1 MADATH
7 FACFAAVRGE
17 KLRCLADIVSQT
29 SRSASGASAG
39 MSADGRTR
47 LLPIVVVANTRD
59 AVDAATSAVLAVAP
73 RARVARLHSDQ
84 SADERAAIMEG
95 FRAASS
101 VGLDDARLDEA
112 PARATDANGEKK
124 KEWDD
129 DDARGGRLVV
139 LLAADAC
146 LPSVAAGEAPLH
158 AAALVSLDAPRAPSG
173 GGEAVRANS
182 PTTAYRRRV
191 RAALGA
197 GRARVAVCIVAA
209 DERRFHEAAT
219 LGLEVTEAPFDLH
232 DIVVAKWRASSGK
245 RGKDSRV

>member
-7 FACFAAVRGE
+7 FTCFAAVRGE

-84 SADERAAIMEG
+84 SADERAATMEG
-95 FRAASS
+95 FRAASRL
-101 VGLDDARLDEA
+101 GLDLSLENNAEGHPSPKLASLPKLPNAERVND
-112 PARATDANGEKK
+112 PAG
-124 KEWDD
+124 
-129 DDARGGRLVV
+129 RGLVV
-139 LLAADAC
+139 LLATDAC
-146 LPSVAAGEAPLH
+146 LPSIATGEAPLH
-158 AAALVSLDAPRAPSG
+158 GAALIQLETPNV
-173 GGEAVRANS
+173 ANAAS
-182 PTTAYRRRV
+182 DGAGKFRRRV

-197 GRARVAVCIVAA
+197 ANGTDVSIVAA
-209 DERRFHEAAT
+209 DERRNFEAHS
-219 LGLEVTEAPFDLH
+219 LGFETVEAPLDLH
-232 DIVVAKWRASSGK
+232 DIVVARWRASA
-245 RGKDSRV
+245 RGKDAR

>member
-39 MSADGRTR
+39 MSADGRMR

-84 SADERAAIMEG
+84 SADERAATMEG
-95 FRAASS
+95 FRAASRL
-101 VGLDDARLDEA
+101 GLDLSLENNAEGHPSPKLASLPKLPNAERVND
-112 PARATDANGEKK
+112 PAG
-124 KEWDD
+124 
-129 DDARGGRLVV
+129 RGLVV
-139 LLAADAC
+139 LLATDAC
-146 LPSVAAGEAPLH
+146 LPSIATGEAPLH
-158 AAALVSLDAPRAPSG
+158 GAALIQLETPNV
-173 GGEAVRANS
+173 ANAAS
-182 PTTAYRRRV
+182 DGAGKFRRRV

-197 GRARVAVCIVAA
+197 ANGTDVSIVAA
-209 DERRFHEAAT
+209 DERRNFEAHS
-219 LGLEVTEAPFDLH
+219 LGFETVEAPLDLH
-232 DIVVAKWRASSGK
+232 DIVVARWRASA
-245 RGKDSRV
+245 RGKDAR

>member
-73 RARVARLHSDQ
+73 RARVVRLHSDQ
-84 SADERAAIMEG
+84 SADERAATMEG
-95 FRAASS
+95 FRAASRL
-101 VGLDDARLDEA
+101 GLDLSLKQNAEGHPSPKLPKLPNAERVNDSAGA
-112 PARATDANGEKK
+112 G
-124 KEWDD
+124 
-129 DDARGGRLVV
+129 LVV
-139 LLAADAC
+139 LLTTDAC
-146 LPSVAAGEAPLH
+146 LPSIATGEAPLH
-158 AAALVSLDAPRAPSG
+158 GSALIQLETPNVANAASDGAG
-173 GGEAVRANS
+173 
-182 PTTAYRRRV
+182 TFRRRV

-197 GRARVAVCIVAA
+197 ANGTDVSIVAA
-209 DERRFHEAAT
+209 NERRNFEAHSVGIET
-219 LGLEVTEAPFDLH
+219 VEAPFDLH
-232 DIVVAKWRASSGK
+232 DIVVARWRASA
-245 RGKDSRV
+245 RGKDAR

>member
-73 RARVARLHSDQ
+73 RARVVRLHSDQ
-84 SADERAAIMEG
+84 SADERAATMEG
-95 FRAASS
+95 FRAASRL
-101 VGLDDARLDEA
+101 GLDLALKQNAEGHPSPKLPKLPNAERVNDSAGA
-112 PARATDANGEKK
+112 G
-124 KEWDD
+124 
-129 DDARGGRLVV
+129 LVV
-139 LLAADAC
+139 LLTTDAC
-146 LPSVAAGEAPLH
+146 LPSIATGEAPLH
-158 AAALVSLDAPRAPSG
+158 GSALIQLETPNVANAASDGAG
-173 GGEAVRANS
+173 
-182 PTTAYRRRV
+182 TFRRRV

-197 GRARVAVCIVAA
+197 ANGTDVSIVAA
-209 DERRFHEAAT
+209 NERRNFEAHSVGIET
-219 LGLEVTEAPFDLH
+219 VEAPFDLH
-232 DIVVAKWRASSGK
+232 DIVVARWRASA
-245 RGKDSRV
+245 RGKDAR

>member
-73 RARVARLHSDQ
+73 RARVVRLHSDQ
-84 SADERAAIMEG
+84 SADERAATMEG
-95 FRAASS
+95 FRAASRL
-101 VGLDDARLDEA
+101 GLDLSLKQNAEGHPSPKLPKLPNAERVNDSA
-112 PARATDANGEKK
+112 GC
-124 KEWDD
+124 
-129 DDARGGRLVV
+129 GLVV
-139 LLAADAC
+139 LLTTDAC
-146 LPSVAAGEAPLH
+146 LPSIATGEAPLH
-158 AAALVSLDAPRAPSG
+158 GSALIQLETPNVANAASDGAG
-173 GGEAVRANS
+173 
-182 PTTAYRRRV
+182 TFRRRV

-197 GRARVAVCIVAA
+197 ANGTDVSIVAA
-209 DERRFHEAAT
+209 DERRNFEAHSVGIET
-219 LGLEVTEAPFDLH
+219 VEAPFDLH
-232 DIVVAKWRASSGK
+232 DIVVARWRASA
-245 RGKDSRV
+245 RGKDAR

>member
-73 RARVARLHSDQ
+73 RARVVRLHSDQ
-84 SADERAAIMEG
+84 SADERAATMEG
-95 FRAASS
+95 FRAASRL
-101 VGLDDARLDEA
+101 GLDLSLKQNAEGHPSPKLPKLPNAERVNDSAGA
-112 PARATDANGEKK
+112 G
-124 KEWDD
+124 
-129 DDARGGRLVV
+129 LVV
-139 LLAADAC
+139 LLTTDAC
-146 LPSVAAGEAPLH
+146 LPSIATGEAPLH
-158 AAALVSLDAPRAPSG
+158 GSALIQLETPNVANAASDGAG
-173 GGEAVRANS
+173 MF
-182 PTTAYRRRV
+182 RRRV

-197 GRARVAVCIVAA
+197 ANGTDVSIVAA
-209 DERRFHEAAT
+209 DERRNFEAHSVGIET
-219 LGLEVTEAPFDLH
+219 VEAPFDLH
-232 DIVVAKWRASSGK
+232 DIVVARWRASA
-245 RGKDSRV
+245 RGKDAR

>member
-84 SADERAAIMEG
+84 SADERAATMEG
-95 FRAASS
+95 FRAASRL
-101 VGLDDARLDEA
+101 GLDLSLKQNAEGHPSPKLPKLPNAERVNDSAGA
-112 PARATDANGEKK
+112 G
-124 KEWDD
+124 
-129 DDARGGRLVV
+129 LVV
-139 LLAADAC
+139 LLTTDAC
-146 LPSVAAGEAPLH
+146 LPSIATGEAPLH
-158 AAALVSLDAPRAPSG
+158 GSALIQLETPNVANAASDGAG
-173 GGEAVRANS
+173 
-182 PTTAYRRRV
+182 TFRRRV

-197 GRARVAVCIVAA
+197 ANGTDVSIVAA
-209 DERRFHEAAT
+209 DERRNFEAHSVGIET
-219 LGLEVTEAPFDLH
+219 VEAPFDLH
-232 DIVVAKWRASSGK
+232 DIVVARWRASA
-245 RGKDSRV
+245 RGKDAR

>member
-7 FACFAAVRGE
+7 FTCFVAVRGE

-84 SADERAAIMEG
+84 SADERAATMEG
-95 FRAASS
+95 FRAASRL
-101 VGLDDARLDEA
+101 GLDLSLKNNAEGHPSPKLASLPKLPNAERVND
-112 PARATDANGEKK
+112 PAG
-124 KEWDD
+124 
-129 DDARGGRLVV
+129 RGLVV
-139 LLAADAC
+139 LLTTDAC
-146 LPSVAAGEAPLH
+146 LPSIATGEAPLH
-158 AAALVSLDAPRAPSG
+158 GSALIQLETPNVANAASDGAG
-173 GGEAVRANS
+173 KF
-182 PTTAYRRRV
+182 RRRV

-197 GRARVAVCIVAA
+197 ANGTDVSIVAA
-209 DERRFHEAAT
+209 DERRNFEAQVS
-219 LGLEVTEAPFDLH
+219 LGFETVEAPLDLH
-232 DIVVAKWRASSGK
+232 DIVVARWRASA
-245 RGKDSRV
+245 RGKDAR

>member
-73 RARVARLHSDQ
+73 RARVVRLHSDQ
-84 SADERAAIMEG
+84 SADERAATMEG
-95 FRAASS
+95 FRAASRL
-101 VGLDDARLDEA
+101 GLDLSLKQNAEGHPSPKLPKLPNAERVNDSAGA
-112 PARATDANGEKK
+112 G
-124 KEWDD
+124 
-129 DDARGGRLVV
+129 LVV
-139 LLAADAC
+139 LLTTDAC
-146 LPSVAAGEAPLH
+146 LPSIATGEAPLH
-158 AAALVSLDAPRAPSG
+158 GSALIQLETPNVANAASDGAG
-173 GGEAVRANS
+173 
-182 PTTAYRRRV
+182 TFRRRV

-197 GRARVAVCIVAA
+197 ANGTDVSIVAA
-209 DERRFHEAAT
+209 DERRNFEAHSVGIET
-219 LGLEVTEAPFDLH
+219 VEAPFDLH
-232 DIVVAKWRASSGK
+232 DIVVARWRASA
-245 RGKDSRV
+245 RGKDAR

>member
-7 FACFAAVRGE
+7 FTCFAAVRGE

-84 SADERAAIMEG
+84 SADERAATMEG
-95 FRAASS
+95 FRAASRL
-101 VGLDDARLDEA
+101 GLDLSLKNNAEGHPSPKLASLPKLPNAERVND
-112 PARATDANGEKK
+112 PAG
-124 KEWDD
+124 
-129 DDARGGRLVV
+129 RGLVV
-139 LLAADAC
+139 LLTTDAC
-146 LPSVAAGEAPLH
+146 LPSIATGEAPLH
-158 AAALVSLDAPRAPSG
+158 GAALIQLETPNV
-173 GGEAVRANS
+173 ANAAS
-182 PTTAYRRRV
+182 DGAGKFRRRV

-197 GRARVAVCIVAA
+197 ANGTDVSIVAA
-209 DERRFHEAAT
+209 DERRNFEAHSGGIET
-219 LGLEVTEAPFDLH
+219 VEAPFDLH
-232 DIVVAKWRASSGK
+232 DIVVARWRASA
-245 RGKDSRV
+245 RGKDAR

>member
-7 FACFAAVRGE
+7 FTCFAAVRGE

-84 SADERAAIMEG
+84 SADERAATMEG
-95 FRAASS
+95 FRAASRL
-101 VGLDDARLDEA
+101 GLDLSLENNAEGHPSPKLASLPKLPNAERVND
-112 PARATDANGEKK
+112 PAG
-124 KEWDD
+124 
-129 DDARGGRLVV
+129 RGLVV
-139 LLAADAC
+139 LLTTDAC
-146 LPSVAAGEAPLH
+146 LPSIATGEAPLH
-158 AAALVSLDAPRAPSG
+158 GAALIQLETPNV
-173 GGEAVRANS
+173 ANAAS
-182 PTTAYRRRV
+182 DGAGKFRRRV

-197 GRARVAVCIVAA
+197 ANGTDVSIVAA
-209 DERRFHEAAT
+209 DERRNFEAHS
-219 LGLEVTEAPFDLH
+219 LGFETVEAPLDLH
-232 DIVVAKWRASSGK
+232 DIVVARWRASA
-245 RGKDSRV
+245 RGKDAR

>member
-84 SADERAAIMEG
+84 SADERAATMEG
-95 FRAASS
+95 FRAASRL
-101 VGLDDARLDEA
+101 GLDLSLKNNAEGHPSPKLASLPKLPNAERVND
-112 PARATDANGEKK
+112 PAG
-124 KEWDD
+124 
-129 DDARGGRLVV
+129 RGLVV
-139 LLAADAC
+139 LLTTDAC
-146 LPSVAAGEAPLH
+146 LPSIATGEAPLH
-158 AAALVSLDAPRAPSG
+158 GAALIQLETPNV
-173 GGEAVRANS
+173 ANAAS
-182 PTTAYRRRV
+182 DGAGKFRRRV

-197 GRARVAVCIVAA
+197 ANGTDVSIVAA
-209 DERRFHEAAT
+209 DERRNFEAQVS
-219 LGLEVTEAPFDLH
+219 LGFETVEAPLDLH
-232 DIVVAKWRASSGK
+232 DIVVARWRASA
-245 RGKDSRV
+245 RGKDAR

>member
-7 FACFAAVRGE
+7 FTCFAAVRGE

-84 SADERAAIMEG
+84 SADERAATMEG
-95 FRAASS
+95 FRAASRL
-101 VGLDDARLDEA
+101 GLDLSLKNNAEGHPSPKLASLPKLPNAERVND
-112 PARATDANGEKK
+112 PAG
-124 KEWDD
+124 
-129 DDARGGRLVV
+129 RGLVV
-139 LLAADAC
+139 LLTTDAC
-146 LPSVAAGEAPLH
+146 LPSIATGEAPLH
-158 AAALVSLDAPRAPSG
+158 GAALIQLETPNV
-173 GGEAVRANS
+173 ANAAS
-182 PTTAYRRRV
+182 DGAGKFRRRV

-197 GRARVAVCIVAA
+197 ANGTDVSIVAA
-209 DERRFHEAAT
+209 DERRNFEAHS
-219 LGLEVTEAPFDLH
+219 LGFETVEAPLDLH
-232 DIVVAKWRASSGK
+232 DIVVARWRASA
-245 RGKDSRV
+245 RGKDAR

>member
-39 MSADGRTR
+39 MSADGRMR

-84 SADERAAIMEG
+84 SADERAATMEG
-95 FRAASS
+95 FRAASRL
-101 VGLDDARLDEA
+101 GLDLSLENNAEGHPSPKLAALPKLPNAERVND
-112 PARATDANGEKK
+112 PAG
-124 KEWDD
+124 
-129 DDARGGRLVV
+129 RGLVV
-139 LLAADAC
+139 LLATDAC
-146 LPSVAAGEAPLH
+146 LPSIATGEAPLH
-158 AAALVSLDAPRAPSG
+158 GAALIQLETPNV
-173 GGEAVRANS
+173 ANAAS
-182 PTTAYRRRV
+182 DGAGKFRRRV

-197 GRARVAVCIVAA
+197 ANGTDVSIVAA
-209 DERRFHEAAT
+209 DERRNFEAHS
-219 LGLEVTEAPFDLH
+219 LGFETVEAPLDLH
-232 DIVVAKWRASSGK
+232 DIVVARWRASA
-245 RGKDSRV
+245 RGKDAR